1 MSNEFDAARI
11 TPEDRE
17 LLQYCRHYNPHGIY
31 GRHML
36 DNHNAVIRTRK
47 LGADAVYVVAGENRI
62 AMQPAGDDFFIAVV
76 KAKDFE
82 DYRLETH
89 WGEFSEVQADAYHFL
104 PTLGELDLHLIREG
118 RHERLWTVLG
128 ANVRTYET
136 SLGEVRGT
144 AFAVWAPNAAGVAVI
159 GEFCGWNP
167 NQYPMRSLGATGV
180 WEVFIPGIE
189 AGTVYKF
196 AVQTKE
202 GTRIDKA
209 DPMARATEA
218 PPATASIVAEND
230 YKWNDAAWVV
240 HRDETN
246 YVESPVSIYEVHLG
260 SWIQDLGYSGLEE
273 KLVDYVADLGYTHVE
288 FLPVA
293 EHPFG
298 GSWGYQVTGYY
309 APSARWGSP
318 NALRRLID
326 AFHQRGIGVIVD
338 WVPAHFPKDEFALA
352 RFDGTALYE
361 HPDWRR
367 GEQKDW
373 GTYVFN
379 FGRNEVRNFLVANAL
394 YWLEEF
400 HVDGLRVDAVASM
413 LYLDYSRN
421 EGEWLPNEFGGREH
435 LEAVQFLQEMNST
448 VHKTHPGVL
457 TIAEE
462 STSWPGVTAP
472 TEHNGLGF
480 DFKWNMGWMND
491 GLEYFSEDPINRNYH
506 HDKITFSMVYAYSE
520 RYILPYSH
528 DEVVHGK
535 GSLWQRMP
543 GDAWNKAAG
552 LRTVLSYMYAHPG
565 KKLLFQGQEFG
576 QVSEWNEAS
585 SLEWDSLEGW
595 EGEFHRGLQA
605 EVRKLNGLYKEH
617 AAFYDLDSD
626 PAGFQWII
634 GDDRENN
641 ILAFLR
647 KSSKGELVLCIFNFG
662 GSSQLD
668 YRIGVPQG
676 EWNLVFNSDVADFA
690 GAGNALAT
698 SIVTS
703 DNAASHGFDSS
714 LALHVPAMSAQFYT
728 LRA

>member
-47 LGADAVYVVAGENRI
+47 LGADAVYVIAGDKRVS
-62 AMQPAGDDFFIAVV
+62 MQPAGDDFFVAVV
-76 KAKDFE
+76 NAKDFE
-82 DYRLETH
+82 DYRLEAH
-89 WGEFSEVQADAYHFL
+89 WGDFSNVQADAYHFL

-128 ANVRTYET
+128 ANIRTYET
-136 SLGEVRGT
+136 PLGTVHGT

-167 NQYPMRSLGATGV
+167 NQYPMRSLGASGV
-180 WEVFIPGIE
+180 WEVFIPGTE
-189 AGTVYKF
+189 AGATYKF
-196 AVQTKE
+196 AVHTKE
-202 GTRIDKA
+202 GTRLDKA

-218 PPATASIVAEND
+218 PPATASIVSDND
-230 YKWNDAAWVV
+230 YKWGDAAWATR
-240 HRDETN
+240 RDTTN

-288 FLPVA
+288 FLPVS

-298 GSWGYQVTGYY
+298 GSWGYQVSGYY

-318 NALRRLID
+318 NDLRRLID
-326 AFHQRGIGVIVD
+326 AFHQRGIGVIID

-421 EGEWLPNEFGGREH
+421 EGEWLPNEYGGREH
-435 LEAVQFLQEMNST
+435 LEAVQFLQEMNAT
-448 VHKTHPGVL
+448 VHKTHPGAL

-462 STSWPGVTAP
+462 STSWPGVTSP
-472 TEHNGLGF
+472 TEHDGLGF

-491 GLEYFSEDPINRNYH
+491 GLEYFSEDPINRRYH

-552 LRTVLSYMYAHPG
+552 LRSVLSYMYAHPG

-576 QVSEWNEAS
+576 QVSEWNEGS

-605 EVRKLNGLYKEH
+605 EIRKLNSLYKEH
-617 AAFYDLDSD
+617 EAFYELDSD
-626 PAGFQWII
+626 PAGFQWVI
-634 GDDRENN
+634 GDDRDNN

-647 KSSKGELVLCIFNFG
+647 KSSKEETILCVFNFG

-668 YRIGVPQG
+668 YRVGVPQG
-676 EWNLVFNSDVADFA
+676 KWDLVFNSDVADFA

-698 SIVTS
+698 SINAS
-703 DNAASHGFDSS
+703 DISSHGFDSS
-714 LALHVPAMSAQFYT
+714 LALHLPAMSSQYYA
-728 LRA
+728 LRV